1 MSVSDGVKDIRNLL
15 QAKKNIAA
23 TQRLH
28 REDLQTLRES
38 SAVVSTKDF
47 LDTAM
52 LITYTSYAP
61 KGYVV
66 GMPLIKAHP
75 PAPMPEQMRS
85 GELEAYHLQAK
96 LPQPSSTDAQAA
108 LTLVQALWG
117 DLRAHRL
124 KGAQGGTR
132 GRDASSSSSVGER
145 GGAMEE
151 EEEEVQGSQ
160 GAGAAKQAEG
170 DVGAEG
176 TEGGEGAE
184 GEGGAPKRSRQVDI
198 DFGGF
203 DSEDSEE

>member
-1 MSVSDGVKDIRNLL
+1 MSVSDGVQDTIRNLL
-15 QAKKNIAA
+15 QAKKAIAA

-38 SAVVSTKDF
+38 SAVVSAKDL

-117 DLRAHRL
+117 DLRAHWL
-124 KGAQGGTR
+124 KGVQESARKT
-132 GRDASSSSSVGER
+132 GRD
-145 GGAMEE
+145 GAMEV
-151 EEEEVQGSQ
+151 EEEVEEVELQR
-160 GAGAAKQAEG
+160 AGAEAKQADG
-170 DVGAEG
+170 DGDGELG
-176 TEGGEGAE
+176 TEGAE
-184 GEGGAPKRSRQVDI
+184 GAPKRSRQVDI

>member
-1 MSVSDGVKDIRNLL
+1 MSVSDRVQDLL

-38 SAVVSTKDF
+38 SAVVSAKDL

-124 KGAQGGTR
+124 KGVQESARETGG
-132 GRDASSSSSVGER
+132 E
-145 GGAMEE
+145 GAMEV
-151 EEEEVQGSQ
+151 EEEVELQ
-160 GAGAAKQAEG
+160 GAGAEAKQADG
-170 DVGAEG
+170 DGEVEVG
-176 TEGGEGAE
+176 TEGAE
-184 GEGGAPKRSRQVDI
+184 GAPKRSRQVDI

-203 DSEDSEE
+203 DSEESEE